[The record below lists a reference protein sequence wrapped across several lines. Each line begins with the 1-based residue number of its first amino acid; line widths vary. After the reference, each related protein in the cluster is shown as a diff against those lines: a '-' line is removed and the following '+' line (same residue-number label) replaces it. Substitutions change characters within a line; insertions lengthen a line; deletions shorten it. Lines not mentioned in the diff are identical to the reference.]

1 MVGLIKHRC
10 RQEWG
15 SCMTDQLTLDEIRQM
30 FGGTIPEAAMDIIR
44 AANDD
49 TTLDDLRPALKA
61 LLVTEYAALR
71 KRRVRVLFG
80 QELNSKRA
88 DGQG

>member
-1 MVGLIKHRC
+1 
-10 RQEWG
+10 
-15 SCMTDQLTLDEIRQM
+15 
-30 FGGTIPEAAMDIIR
+30 MDIIR